1 LFLVG
6 TRSVLNLI
14 IWSYPQI
21 SEILKV
27 GIHNYSF
34 EHKLQLKTKK
44 PTPRLSLETVDGKT
58 IRKFQIS
65 WYTKYAWLAG
75 SKNLGKLFCYYCLL
89 FRGEK
94 TWGSDGI
101 SVMKNFDRKAS
112 KHAISKTHLTSQ
124 EEFMLL
130 GANRIEHALSEGRRL
145 AAIKHN
151 ENVGVNRRIL
161 TRLIHVICFLGKQ
174 EIAFRGHNEDS
185 SSINKGNY
193 LELLDLLS
201 REEQL
206 LREHFMS
213 NSVFKGTSSDIQN
226 DLISCITSV
235 LKTKISNELQ
245 KANFIS
251 IQADETT
258 DVSCK
263 SQMSIIFR
271 YVVDNKIE
279 ERFIGFFD
287 VSKDKSAFGLSEI
300 LLTEIKNWNIGDK
313 LVCQTYDGAAVM
325 AGQKNGVQAIIKQLY
340 PKAMFIHCYAH
351 QLNLVFLHGSKSIK
365 SVKIFIS
372 ELTVFHTFFSRSPKR
387 SQLLR
392 EKGFKLPQSCET
404 RWNYNSRAAATITT
418 HFIELKKAITCV
430 TDEDDW
436 DPITINMA
444 YGLLHKLTN
453 FKFVYLLCLFKK
465 LFLYSDHVFLILQ
478 TKCTADVQYCV
489 NQIKIFSD
497 QLIAMRKEETISIC
511 CKSAMELNSEL
522 QYSEKNIID
531 LKTLTYEILDSIIV
545 QIEVRFKDF
554 INLKF
559 VELTNNTSFKDYKN
573 NFPMDKLM
581 ELKNHF
587 PDIFNLERLQNE
599 LEIIY
604 NSPDKYTPKDLFNY
618 LYKSKNIKNYN
629 VHFNLKY
636 L

>member
-1 LFLVG
+1 MEC
-6 TRSVLNLI
+6 SDI
-14 IWSYPQI
+14 I

-58 IRKFQIS
+58 IRQFQIS

-271 YVVDNKIE
+271 YLVDNKIE

-313 LVCQTYDGAAVM
+313 LV
-325 AGQKNGVQAIIKQLY
+325 
-340 PKAMFIHCYAH
+340 
-351 QLNLVFLHGSKSIK
+351 
-365 SVKIFIS
+365 
-372 ELTVFHTFFSRSPKR
+372 
-387 SQLLR
+387 
-392 EKGFKLPQSCET
+392 
-404 RWNYNSRAAATITT
+404 
-418 HFIELKKAITCV
+418 
-430 TDEDDW
+430 
-436 DPITINMA
+436 
-444 YGLLHKLTN
+444 
-453 FKFVYLLCLFKK
+453 
-465 LFLYSDHVFLILQ
+465 
-478 TKCTADVQYCV
+478 
-489 NQIKIFSD
+489 
-497 QLIAMRKEETISIC
+497 
-511 CKSAMELNSEL
+511 
-522 QYSEKNIID
+522 
-531 LKTLTYEILDSIIV
+531 
-545 QIEVRFKDF
+545 
-554 INLKF
+554 
-559 VELTNNTSFKDYKN
+559 
-573 NFPMDKLM
+573 
-581 ELKNHF
+581 
-587 PDIFNLERLQNE
+587 
-599 LEIIY
+599 
-604 NSPDKYTPKDLFNY
+604 
-618 LYKSKNIKNYN
+618 
-629 VHFNLKY
+629 
-636 L
+636 

>member
-1 LFLVG
+1 
-6 TRSVLNLI
+6 
-14 IWSYPQI
+14 
-21 SEILKV
+21 
-27 GIHNYSF
+27 
-34 EHKLQLKTKK
+34 
-44 PTPRLSLETVDGKT
+44 
-58 IRKFQIS
+58 
-65 WYTKYAWLAG
+65 
-75 SKNLGKLFCYYCLL
+75 
-89 FRGEK
+89 
-94 TWGSDGI
+94 
-101 SVMKNFDRKAS
+101 
-112 KHAISKTHLTSQ
+112 
-124 EEFMLL
+124 MLL

-251 IQADETT
+251 IRADKTT

-325 AGQKNGVQAIIKQLY
+325 AGQKNGVQDIIKQSY

-372 ELTVFHTFFSRSPKR
+372 DLTMFHTFFSRSPKK

-404 RWNYNSRAAATITT
+404 KWNYHSRAAATITT

-444 YGLLHKLTN
+444 Y
-453 FKFVYLLCLFKK
+453 
-465 LFLYSDHVFLILQ
+465 DHVFLILQ

-511 CKSAMELNSEL
+511 YNLLDVYQELSKLLQLVLCIPVTTSSSERNMSALKRIKTFLRNSMNNDRLSNLSSLAIEKQMLNELSTDPTF
-522 QYSEKNIID
+522 ID
-531 LKTLTYEILDSIIV
+531 EISKQQNTLLYAV
-545 QIEVRFKDF
+545 
-554 INLKF
+554 
-559 VELTNNTSFKDYKN
+559 NTSYLITINSALQHLLKDNAY
-573 NFPMDKLM
+573 PR
-581 ELKNHF
+581 
-587 PDIFNLERLQNE
+587 IFNGFPKYLQDRMLQNNAKE
-599 LEIIY
+599 TGCHY
-604 NSPDKYTPKDLFNY
+604 FNEMEEFALAVIGY
-618 LYKSKNIKNYN
+618 CQNRVFGLNN
-629 VHFNLKY
+629 
-636 L
+636 

>member
-1 LFLVG
+1 METCLTNDRYVVVSRWNAECFKFNNMEC
-6 TRSVLNLI
+6 SDI
-14 IWSYPQI
+14 I

-34 EHKLQLKTKK
+34 EHELQLKTKK

-58 IRKFQIS
+58 KRKFQVS
-65 WYTKYAWLAG
+65 WYTKYAWLSG
-75 SKNLGKLFCYYCLL
+75 SENLGKLFCYYCLL

-124 EEFMLL
+124 EQFMLL
-130 GANRIEHALSEGRRL
+130 GANRIEHALSEGCRL

-151 ENVGVNRRIL
+151 ENVSVNRRIL
-161 TRLIHVICFLGKQ
+161 KRLIHVVCFLGKQ

-235 LKTKISNELQ
+235 LKTKISNELK

-300 LLTEIKNWNIGDK
+300 LLTEIKNWYIGGK
-313 LVCQTYDGAAVM
+313 LMCQTYDGAAVM
-325 AGQKNGVQAIIKQLY
+325 AGQKNGVQAIIKQSY
-340 PKAMFIHCYAH
+340 PKR
-351 QLNLVFLHGSKSIK
+351 NV
-365 SVKIFIS
+365 
-372 ELTVFHTFFSRSPKR
+372 HTFRSPKR

-404 RWNYNSRAAATITT
+404 RWNYHSRAAATITT
-418 HFIELKKAITCV
+418 HFIELKKAITYRDLNLLYL
-430 TDEDDW
+430 TRSSSIF
-436 DPITINMA
+436 PIAIEISES
-444 YGLLHKLTN
+444 N
-453 FKFVYLLCLFKK
+453 F
-465 LFLYSDHVFLILQ
+465 
-478 TKCTADVQYCV
+478 
-489 NQIKIFSD
+489 
-497 QLIAMRKEETISIC
+497 
-511 CKSAMELNSEL
+511 
-522 QYSEKNIID
+522 
-531 LKTLTYEILDSIIV
+531 
-545 QIEVRFKDF
+545 
-554 INLKF
+554 
-559 VELTNNTSFKDYKN
+559 
-573 NFPMDKLM
+573 
-581 ELKNHF
+581 
-587 PDIFNLERLQNE
+587 
-599 LEIIY
+599 EII
-604 NSPDKYTPKDLFNY
+604 S
-618 LYKSKNIKNYN
+618 
-629 VHFNLKY
+629 
-636 L
+636 